1 LLEIEQQIVGV
12 IADLKRAEQSLA
24 RAEAREQKRQEAR
37 DDRRRTEEQ
46 RHVHGVTTALREQA
60 QLYATMSDPK
70 TDETLLVPLEIDG
83 EQSHRADHNVA
94 QGNVDV
100 SGAVYGAAIGVN
112 LGTVNIN
119 SLPPAPG
126 LGNGLDE
133 LQLRL
138 LTAIRQRTEIAP
150 FNILHDTSV
159 AESLGISAQELSDE
173 LEILE
178 GEGYL
183 AVKKYINEV
192 RVALTPK
199 ARKLLSRA
207 RAQA

>member
-1 LLEIEQQIVGV
+1 
-12 IADLKRAEQSLA
+12 
-24 RAEAREQKRQEAR
+24 
-37 DDRRRTEEQ
+37 
-46 RHVHGVTTALREQA
+46 
-60 QLYATMSDPK
+60 M
-70 TDETLLVPLEIDG
+70 
-83 EQSHRADHNVA
+83 
-94 QGNVDV
+94 
-100 SGAVYGAAIGVN
+100 GVN

-119 SLPPAPG
+119 SSPPAPG

-138 LTAIRQRTEIAP
+138 LTAIRPRTEIAP

-183 AVKKYINEV
+183 VVQRYING
-192 RVALTPK
+192 
-199 ARKLLSRA
+199 
-207 RAQA
+207 